1 MWLPRWAGAWSGTR
15 IGAWL
20 RARPGTMSARTP
32 ASAWTSAAPV
42 SSVIITSRYT
52 SKLNDYQMK

>member
-1 MWLPRWAGAWSGTR
+1 
-15 IGAWL
+15 
-20 RARPGTMSARTP
+20 MSARTP